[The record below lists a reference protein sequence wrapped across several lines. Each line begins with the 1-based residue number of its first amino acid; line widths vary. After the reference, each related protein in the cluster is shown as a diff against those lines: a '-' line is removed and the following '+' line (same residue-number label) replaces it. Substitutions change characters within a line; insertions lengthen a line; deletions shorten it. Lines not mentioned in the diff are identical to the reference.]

1 MLIFYVKSW
10 FESPLPAAAARND
23 LSFMMNVVRYRQ
35 TTRPKIIMA
44 VLQSCYRHLWYLAPQ
59 TVVFALADRDLS
71 DDQKE
76 RMARKLH
83 SCERKQIDMGKP
95 VFPYVD
101 LSGEAGIPDMA
112 SFVNDS
118 SWLVFD
124 KLGLKG

>member
-1 MLIFYVKSW
+1 MKIFLLLNIFKMSDEEKSQIEEVATFVLIFYVKSW

-83 SCERKQIDMGKP
+83 SCERK
-95 VFPYVD
+95 
-101 LSGEAGIPDMA
+101 
-112 SFVNDS
+112 
-118 SWLVFD
+118 
-124 KLGLKG
+124 